1 MTPNNNFS
9 VLPFYASID
18 EQNHLKSYAYG
29 EIAPLYAPTD
39 RLLPF
44 QIITPQTD
52 AVAQINLIDF
62 NTKRV
67 TPIDLPH
74 KRIDFAE
81 QNQSVF
87 VYEANEALGTTIAEG
102 RYYLTFNVGTQTY
115 YSDIMTCVN
124 LTDGFTKIEWYDD
137 ENVVFDSGK
146 IVYENVNYKNIL
158 YLCTEI
164 GKPTYKFE
172 EEGEERDGY
181 FFAQKQLSEKTYRFT
196 ILAPEYQCD
205 VMRLIRMA
213 DHIKIT
219 DNYGREYNA
228 DAFLM
233 TVNWQTQGDLASVE
247 CEFETDTIVK
257 KIGKGYI
264 NHA

>member
-1 MTPNNNFS
+1 MNNNNFS
-9 VLPFYASID
+9 VLPFYRSID
-18 EQNHLKSYAYG
+18 EQNHKKTYAFG
-29 EIAPLYAPTD
+29 EIAPLYAPTNK
-39 RLLPF
+39 LLPF
-44 QIITPQTD
+44 QIIRQHTLGIPVAYLHNVETGIEERTYIPIQTIEFPELNVD
-52 AVAQINLIDF
+52 VL
-62 NTKRV
+62 
-67 TPIDLPH
+67 
-74 KRIDFAE
+74 
-81 QNQSVF
+81 
-87 VYEANEALGTTIAEG
+87 VYEANSTFDIPIAEG
-102 RYYLTFNVGTQTY
+102 RYYLKIYDGVRFY

-124 LTDGFTKIEWYDD
+124 LTDGYTKIEWYDD
-137 ENVVFDSGK
+137 ENIIFDDGI

-228 DAFLM
+228 DTFLM

-247 CEFETDTIVK
+247 CEFETNTIVK